1 MAEEKKKPEEE
12 KDKKPDTSEQE
23 RSEEKKEEKTETS
36 EDKKPEEK
44 ATDESQADENGEG
57 AKDEEKSEDDTKEK
71 SDNKSE
77 EESKAPETP
86 ELSETDQLKAENLTL
101 KTQLEAMKIGFAP
114 DCMEDAVILAEAIV
128 KRDGVEINAA
138 LQSVAKKYPDWKSD
152 GKNNKDGKSKGGFKV
167 GADSSES
174 DKSASDDRLSKAFG
188 LKKK

>member
-23 RSEEKKEEKTETS
+23 RSEEKNEENS

-57 AKDEEKSEDDTKEK
+57 AKDEEKPEDKADGK

-77 EESKAPETP
+77 EESKALETP

-152 GKNNKDGKSKGGFKV
+152 SKNNKDGKSKGGFKV

-174 DKSASDDRLSKAFG
+174 DKNASDDRLSKAFG